1 MTMAGFLRESGF
13 QPWPDLP
20 AAFPYYV
27 PEVGDGFFFGMFA
40 PPDKVL
46 VGEHT
51 GVRCPP
57 TVQLLFP
64 RAIGGVEPAAL
75 AEWYSELQCCPYVEM
90 NLLWLHASVR
100 QSPGSVLFLWNY
112 TAVAVEESGDGFAC
126 MTGYEGVCGDEGT
139 ELRRMPVGSLLALV
153 ADFRDTGFF
162 GEGPVRDFGDFWR
175 LMRSHAGVSVDGEAP
190 AANAP
195 RADHHVDE
203 DVLVECGP
211 FTGWLFHPLGRVDPV
226 GRDGG
231 GDGDDIV
238 VATSSRYGAVRSR
251 VSPGAGIAGEF
262 AHAAPQLREF
272 LRRVADSGSDVLR
285 IAFDV
290 AMEED
295 GLPADLRDVDDSIRF
310 RRFVFRLLL
319 DFWLHM
325 SNALMSVA
333 DIDEFIDLRRFS
345 GMRDATEYDAP
356 SIPAYLKSWSSL
368 EIDAGTPAFPLK
380 VGADTVV
387 SVVFRDLE
395 GIIE

>member
-1 MTMAGFLRESGF
+1 MTMAGFLGESGF

-20 AAFPYYV
+20 AAFPDYV

-51 GVRCPP
+51 GVRCPL

-75 AEWYSELQCCPYVEM
+75 AEWYSELQFCPYVEM
-90 NLLWLHASVR
+90 GLLWLHASVR

-126 MTGYEGVCGDEGT
+126 MTGYDGVCGDEGT

-162 GEGPVRDFGDFWR
+162 GEGPVRDFGDFCR
-175 LMRSHAGVSVDGEAP
+175 LMRSHAGVSAGHAAQAGAVPCGARPGEAGGGDVG
-190 AANAP
+190 AGAGA
-195 RADHHVDE
+195 RARS
-203 DVLVECGP
+203 LLECGA
-211 FTGWLFHPLGRVDPV
+211 FTGWLFDPLGPAAPMESADTLELADSRGPADSP
-226 GRDGG
+226 GPGGGADGG
-231 GDGDDIV
+231 DV
-238 VATSSRYGAVRSR
+238 VEAASPRYGAVRSR
-251 VSPGAGIAGEF
+251 IVPGGGIAGEF
-262 AHAAPQLREF
+262 ADAAPQLREF

-319 DFWLHM
+319 DFG
-325 SNALMSVA
+325 S
-333 DIDEFIDLRRFS
+333 
-345 GMRDATEYDAP
+345 T
-356 SIPAYLKSWSSL
+356 
-368 EIDAGTPAFPLK
+368 
-380 VGADTVV
+380 
-387 SVVFRDLE
+387 
-395 GIIE
+395 

>member
-1 MTMAGFLRESGF
+1 MACFLRESGF
-13 QPWPDLP
+13 EPWPDPP
-20 AAFPYYV
+20 AAFPDYV
-27 PEVGDGFFFGMFA
+27 PEVGDGCFFGMFA

-64 RAIGGVEPAAL
+64 RAIGGVKPAAL
-75 AEWYSELQCCPYVEM
+75 AEWYSELQFCPYVEM
-90 NLLWLHASVR
+90 GLLWLHASMR
-100 QSPGSVLFLWNY
+100 QPAGSVLFLWNY
-112 TAVAVEESGDGFAC
+112 TAVAVAESDDAFAC
-126 MTGYEGVCGDEGT
+126 MTGYDGPYGDEGT
-139 ELRRMPVGSLLALV
+139 NLRRISADAFLALV

-162 GEGPVRDFGDFWR
+162 GKGPVVDFDDFSRLLHRD
-175 LMRSHAGVSVDGEAP
+175 AGVSVDGDAP

-203 DVLVECGP
+203 DALVECGP
-211 FTGWLFHPLGRVDPV
+211 FTGWLFHPLGRVDPL

-251 VSPGAGIAGEF
+251 LRPGAGIAGEH
-262 AHAAPQLREF
+262 AEAAPQLREF
-272 LRRVADSGSDVLR
+272 LRRVADSGADVLR
-285 IAFDV
+285 VAFDV

-345 GMRDATEYDAP
+345 GMRDAAEYDEP
-356 SIPAYLKSWSSL
+356 SMPAYLKPWSSL
-368 EIDAGTPAFPLK
+368 GIDAGASSFPLK
-380 VGADTVV
+380 VGGDTVV
-387 SVVFRDLE
+387 SVFFRDLE
-395 GIIE
+395 GLIE

>member
-126 MTGYEGVCGDEGT
+126 MTGYERVCGDERT

-162 GEGPVRDFGDFWR
+162 GEGPVVDFDDFSRLLHRD
-175 LMRSHAGVSVDGEAP
+175 AGVSVDGEAP

-195 RADHHVDE
+195 RAGHHVDE

-211 FTGWLFHPLGRVDPV
+211 FTGWLFHPLGQVDPL

-238 VATSSRYGAVRSR
+238 VATSSRYGGVRSR
-251 VSPGAGIAGEF
+251 VRPGAGIAGEH
-262 AHAAPQLREF
+262 AEAAPQLREF

-295 GLPADLRDVDDSIRF
+295 GLPADLRDIDDSIRF

-325 SNALMSVA
+325 SNALMSVV
-333 DIDEFIDLRRFS
+333 DIDEFIDLRCFS
-345 GMRDATEYDAP
+345 GMRDATEYDEP
-356 SIPAYLKSWSSL
+356 SMPAYLKPWSSL
-368 EIDAGTPAFPLK
+368 EIDAGTPSFPLK